1 ALTPLTAPA
10 VTDADGNGIDDAV
23 DAAEA
28 AVKAAEEAYADAQ
41 TAISN
46 ADTDGNGVITAAEQ
60 QAVQDAIDTAAGLK
74 STAEDLVDALA

>member
-1 ALTPLTAPA
+1 MVDALAAGPVQDGLNGRLDALTPLTAPA

-46 ADTDGNGVITAAEQ
+46 ADTDGNGVIT
-60 QAVQDAIDTAAGLK
+60 
-74 STAEDLVDALA
+74 